1 MFLYQG
7 GYLHKKKENGL
18 TATSL
23 LEIRT
28 PEWSSVS
35 TSRFRERTF
44 FISRQNGTLSFFFGV
59 VQFSQIKQNLKSTF
73 STSEGGK

>member
-7 GYLHKKKENGL
+7 GYLHKEKENGL
-18 TATSL
+18 TETSL

-44 FISRQNGTLSFFFGV
+44 FFSRQNGTLSFFFGV

>member
-7 GYLHKKKENGL
+7 GYLHKEKENGL

-35 TSRFRERTF
+35 TSQYFRMVLF
-44 FISRQNGTLSFFFGV
+44 LSSLGL
-59 VQFSQIKQNLKSTF
+59 FSLVK
-73 STSEGGK
+73 

>member
-7 GYLHKKKENGL
+7 GYLHKKKETGL

-44 FISRQNGTLSFFFGV
+44 GFERYPFV
-59 VQFSQIKQNLKSTF
+59 REK
-73 STSEGGK
+73 

>member
-7 GYLHKKKENGL
+7 GYLHKEKENGL

-44 FISRQNGTLSFFFGV
+44 VLSV
-59 VQFSQIKQNLKSTF
+59 IHSSEKNNVHNKIKI
-73 STSEGGK
+73 

>member
-7 GYLHKKKENGL
+7 GYLHKEKENGL

-35 TSRFRERTF
+35 TSRFHERIF
-44 FISRQNGTLSFFFGV
+44 FFPRQNGTLSFFFGV
-59 VQFSQIKQNLKSTF
+59 AQFSQIKQNLKSTF
-73 STSEGGK
+73 WSSQGGK

>member
-44 FISRQNGTLSFFFGV
+44 GFERYPFV
-59 VQFSQIKQNLKSTF
+59 REK
-73 STSEGGK
+73 